1 MTLPMK
7 GHHKVDV
14 LPYLLTSNVIGMN
27 FRILNCLNW
36 EVFDNPKILFNGR
49 RLKENP
55 LLKRC
60 ALATD
65 ENWLRLCN

>member
-7 GHHKVDV
+7 GRHKVDV

-27 FRILNCLNW
+27 FRILNCLIW
-36 EVFDNPKILFNGR
+36 EVFDNLKILFNGR

-55 LLKRC
+55 HLEYVL
-60 ALATD
+60 
-65 ENWLRLCN
+65 